1 MEHHSF
7 FTISTFAINHSVTK
21 LHCLVPLEHK
31 YIFDLNKGK
40 LEKVKFQKYILSV
53 CFFPVIFG
61 KGFGLELFLTSFETT
76 GKLEETN
83 TIFQVHTE
91 LALLANIDTTVG
103 AVENQAA
110 GKELRC
116 KNCPL
121 VTLTRT

>member
-7 FTISTFAINHSVTK
+7 FTFNHSVMK
-21 LHCLVPLEHK
+21 LHCLVPPEHK
-31 YIFDLNKGK
+31 YIFNLNKGI
-40 LEKVKFQKYILSV
+40 LEKVTFQKYILSV

-61 KGFGLELFLTSFETT
+61 QCFGLELFLTAFETT
-76 GKLEETN
+76 WKLEETN

-91 LALLANIDTTVG
+91 LALLADIDTTVG

-121 VTLTRT
+121 LTLTRT